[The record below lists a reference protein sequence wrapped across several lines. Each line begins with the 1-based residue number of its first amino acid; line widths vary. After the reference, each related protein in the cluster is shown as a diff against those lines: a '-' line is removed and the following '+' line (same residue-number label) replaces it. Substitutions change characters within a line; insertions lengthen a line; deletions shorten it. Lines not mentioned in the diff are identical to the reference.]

1 MNAFF
6 AGRLLLIMAVSVVVK
21 GELANKTIN
30 YDTKTKAYVPIWAK
44 CKLLKNTVQVKEQVQ
59 KQSLADFKL
68 GVLKNFVNSTEK
80 YLCRSLF

>member
-30 YDTKTKAYVPIWAK
+30 YDTKTKAYVPI
-44 CKLLKNTVQVKEQVQ
+44 
-59 KQSLADFKL
+59 
-68 GVLKNFVNSTEK
+68 
-80 YLCRSLF
+80 